1 MSNKLISEFG
11 ICNNKSI
18 GGESIFQ
25 NILNV
30 YCLKF
35 HKETFKL
42 LNKLMY
48 NNLKPKIQ
56 SKSSGCLKFLSV
68 TQQVLPKIHIIS
80 RYSHTRITFRP

>member
-30 YCLKF
+30 NCLKF

-48 NNLKPKIQ
+48 NNLKPKNQ
-56 SKSSGCLKFLSV
+56 NPLGAESFYLSHSRFFPKF
-68 TQQVLPKIHIIS
+68 T
-80 RYSHTRITFRP
+80 

>member
-56 SKSSGCLKFLSV
+56 
-68 TQQVLPKIHIIS
+68 
-80 RYSHTRITFRP
+80 